1 MGKKRIKE
9 KSEEESKD
17 GAAKTGAEPS
27 RSATRSVARGIFH
40 IQATYNNT
48 LISITDEKGNVL
60 AASSSGAIG
69 FRGTKKSTPYAA
81 ARVAEGLSEKVARI
95 QMPEVVVLGKGG
107 GSGGGGG
114 RKGKGEKG
122 EGRRGGGSQF
132 AVELREKQKVRYLY
146 GLREA
151 MLRRY
156 FEEALRDKKHPTGDA
171 LINMLEKRL
180 DNVMFRAGLAPSRN
194 TARHLVSYGHVL
206 VNGRAVNKPS
216 YIVRKGDVV
225 ELKQKSSS
233 NDKILTETQKAML
246 KKFAA
251 PLWMKFNVDDLKIE
265 IVSQPYDTDLR
276 IDPKMRSV
284 VEFYSRRS
292 E

>member
-1 MGKKRIKE
+1 MAKVLEKVERRLGEKLFLKGERCAGPKCAVTRRPYPPGAHGK
-9 KSEEESKD
+9 
-17 GAAKTGAEPS
+17 AAK
-27 RSATRSVARGIFH
+27 RG
-40 IQATYNNT
+40 
-48 LISITDEKGNVL
+48 
-60 AASSSGAIG
+60 
-69 FRGTKKSTPYAA
+69 
-81 ARVAEGLSEKVARI
+81 
-95 QMPEVVVLGKGG
+95 
-107 GSGGGGG
+107 
-114 RKGKGEKG
+114 
-122 EGRRGGGSQF
+122 GRRGGGSQF

-284 VEFYSRRS
+284 VEFYSR
-292 E
+292 